1 MQPLTFGILNMTIAK
16 MFPRRK
22 LTRELRNEIRAFY
35 DSGLDITYDQVIAR
49 FGLTRSQVK
58 KILMSEW
65 EG

>member
-1 MQPLTFGILNMTIAK
+1 MTIAK

-35 DSGLDITYDQVIAR
+35 DSALDITYDQVIER
-49 FGLTRSQVK
+49 FGLTRAQVK

>member
-1 MQPLTFGILNMTIAK
+1 MTIAK
-16 MFPRRK
+16 MFPIRK

-49 FGLTRSQVK
+49 FGLTRAQVK

-65 EG
+65 ES

>member
-1 MQPLTFGILNMTIAK
+1 MEGFNMTIAK

-35 DSGLDITYDQVIAR
+35 DSALDITYDQVIER
-49 FGLTRSQVK
+49 FGLTRAQVK

>member
-1 MQPLTFGILNMTIAK
+1 MTIAK

-22 LTRELRNEIRAFY
+22 LDKTLRNEIRAFY

-49 FGLTRSQVK
+49 FGLTRAQIK

-65 EG
+65 EV